1 MVREESKSE
10 IKNDGGAKIK
20 NGKIITENENYEE
33 FTSTQIKNHNNIVRE
48 VFPAQNNELN
58 PITEEQHPISN
69 LQDTEK
75 APILN
80 IEVISSST
88 DPKGTLLQI
97 NAKGLVNSQRNAND
111 GISYFG
117 YEEGNK
123 VNTLDYIITPKEEAR
138 DCLDERFF
146 GKHFQIKYEPSDSKY
161 YLKDLGHGFGTF
173 IKISS
178 LVQIKNNLLI
188 NIGEN
193 YIVFTLGQEEDT
205 VMTKLNSPDKE
216 DYDNM
221 INIKVFSGNVRQD
234 VLSFTPKKSP
244 FTLGRSPDCEILID
258 DSMLSRVHCT
268 ISFKGGYWYIMDG
281 SIIDE
286 DEVRKSTNGTWVYA
300 FEDMEITE
308 QMTFKANHN
317 LFICSFG
324 QNDIQE

>member
-1 MVREESKSE
+1 MANDSHILPSDKNGENE
-10 IKNDGGAKIK
+10 IYDGCYTKIELFRGGKLVKNDRGPKIK

-33 FTSTQIKNHNNIVRE
+33 LTSTQIKNHNNIVRE

-146 GKHFQIKYEPSDSKY
+146 GKHFQIKYEPS
-161 YLKDLGHGFGTF
+161 T
-173 IKISS
+173 
-178 LVQIKNNLLI
+178 
-188 NIGEN
+188 
-193 YIVFTLGQEEDT
+193 
-205 VMTKLNSPDKE
+205 
-216 DYDNM
+216 
-221 INIKVFSGNVRQD
+221 
-234 VLSFTPKKSP
+234 
-244 FTLGRSPDCEILID
+244 
-258 DSMLSRVHCT
+258 
-268 ISFKGGYWYIMDG
+268 
-281 SIIDE
+281 
-286 DEVRKSTNGTWVYA
+286 
-300 FEDMEITE
+300 
-308 QMTFKANHN
+308 
-317 LFICSFG
+317 
-324 QNDIQE
+324 